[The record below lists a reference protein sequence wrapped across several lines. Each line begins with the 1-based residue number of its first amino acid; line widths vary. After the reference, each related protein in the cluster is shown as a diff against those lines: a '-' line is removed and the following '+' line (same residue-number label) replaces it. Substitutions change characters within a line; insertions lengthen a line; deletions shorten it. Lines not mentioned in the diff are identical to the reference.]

1 MLLLWGGWEFG
12 PCRWPVTGCV
22 LRWRISSRHWLWRP
36 FPRPGLVVLG
46 GGVTPPVRG
55 DLAPN
60 LESGADRVWYGAR
73 LMHAGK
79 APVVVLSG
87 GADLSFSATTEAEAM
102 RELMLDLGIDHEA
115 MLLEARSRNTLEN
128 AGLSANI
135 LKKRGVDT
143 IILVT
148 SALHMQRALAKFKD
162 KGIGVIPAATDH
174 EVLRRPGWQNWLPDT
189 AALDGSARA
198 MKEWVGYWVGR

>member
-1 MLLLWGGWEFG
+1 
-12 PCRWPVTGCV
+12 
-22 LRWRISSRHWLWRP
+22 
-36 FPRPGLVVLG
+36 
-46 GGVTPPVRG
+46 
-55 DLAPN
+55 
-60 LESGADRVWYGAR
+60 
-73 LMHAGK
+73 MHAGK